1 MKKMNR
7 RKLMFALAAVALVLT
22 AVIRLEDAA
31 AYFTTYVSAGGS
43 QVIRMGFETE
53 LEEDVSNMTKHISI
67 KNTSKTNDC
76 YIRVKVFNSSQF
88 EVQFTDK
95 SESGNLWRYS
105 QEDGYWYYDKIVPP
119 GGSTGIL
126 DAKIVLPDGFEKDS
140 FNVIV
145 IQECT
150 PVIYDKDGKP
160 SADWNTVYTDYVEY
174 ETTDQQGKGA

>member
-119 GGSTGIL
+119 GG
-126 DAKIVLPDGFEKDS
+126 
-140 FNVIV
+140 
-145 IQECT
+145 
-150 PVIYDKDGKP
+150 YDKDGKP